1 MTHILKA
8 TSEDLKD
15 LVTMGRAFF
24 YEAEW
29 DKLYEWDNLAAASA
43 LEDLINN
50 ESAIVYMAKENDMSI
65 GMAAAVL
72 YPIWYNPDILVAQ
85 EFFMYVQPDKR
96 KGCGHKL
103 KAKLEEEAIRM
114 GARTMAMGSVEA
126 LPSLDTY
133 YARSGYSPSEKTFIK
148 RL

>member
-1 MTHILKA
+1 MTEIVKA
-8 TSEDLKD
+8 TIDDLKD

-24 YEAEW
+24 HEAQW
-29 DKLYEWDNLAAASA
+29 QGLYEWDDLSAATV

-50 ESAIVYMAKENDMSI
+50 ELALVYMAKQDGVSI
-65 GMAAAVL
+65 GMASAVL
-72 YPIWYNPDILVAQ
+72 YPLWYNTNILTAQ
-85 EFFMYVQPDKR
+85 EFFMYIQPDKR
-96 KGCGHKL
+96 GAGTKL
-103 KAKLEEEAIRM
+103 KNTLEQAAREK

-133 YARSGYSPSEKTFIK
+133 YARSGYAPSEKTFIK